1 MRTTRLLLRP
11 PCADDAASI
20 FEGYAQDR
28 EVTRY
33 LDWRP
38 HASIAET
45 VAFLIRCA
53 EGWESGRD
61 LTWALTIPPSDRVI
75 GMIGLRPDGHKADFG
90 YVLGREHWGK
100 GLMTEAGGALV
111 RAAFAD
117 PELFRLWATC
127 DTANTASA
135 RVLEKLGLTREGTL
149 HAWAVRSN
157 IAPVPRDDFVY
168 ALVRP

>member
-1 MRTTRLLLRP
+1 M
-11 PCADDAASI
+11 
-20 FEGYAQDR
+20 
-28 EVTRY
+28 TRY
-33 LDWRP
+33 MDWRP

-45 VAFLIRCA
+45 GAFLVRCA
-53 EGWESGRD
+53 EGWASGRD
-61 LTWALTIPPSDRVI
+61 LNWALTIPPSDRVV
-75 GMIGLRPDGHKADFG
+75 GMIGLRPGGHKADFG
-90 YVLGREHWGK
+90 FALSRAHWGK

-127 DTANTASA
+127 DTANVASA

-149 HAWAVRSN
+149 HAWAMHPN
-157 IAPVPRDDFVY
+157 IGAGPRDAFVY